1 VIKERKDMLIEV
13 GYQIADKITLDNLKV
28 AYGYFCDDVER
39 LEGEDLEEWQREDF
53 EYAKK
58 MRKALKKVIS
68 YYMTQSEQEDYFN
81 AK

>member
-1 VIKERKDMLIEV
+1 MLIEV
-13 GYQIADKITLDNLKV
+13 DPQIADKITLDNLKV
-28 AYGYFCDDVER
+28 AYGYFCDDIER
-39 LEGEDLEEWQREDF
+39 LEGEDLEDWQCEDF

-68 YYMTQSEQEDYFN
+68 YYMSESEQEAYFN

>member
-1 VIKERKDMLIEV
+1 MLIEV
-13 GYQIADKITLDNLKV
+13 DPQIADKITLDNLKV
-28 AYGYFCDDVER
+28 AYGYFCDDIER
-39 LEGEDLEEWQREDF
+39 LEGEDLEERNFWQCEDF

-68 YYMTQSEQEDYFN
+68 YYMSASEQEAYFN

>member
-1 VIKERKDMLIEV
+1 MHIEV
-13 GYQIADKITLDNLKV
+13 GYQIADKITLDTLKV
-28 AYGYFCDDVER
+28 AYGYFCDDIER
-39 LEGEDLEEWQREDF
+39 LEGEDLEDWQREDF

-81 AK
+81 AQ